1 MANWQKK
8 RNINRNGLRLVN
20 QEDNDKWRGNAPLYR
35 FGLFVLGR
43 YIGEVTMLGD
53 NDGHARTRFL
63 DQVLDKRSEF
73 VTLVPRRAKALAR
86 GVAHVNIS

>member
-8 RNINRNGLRLVN
+8 RNIHRNGLHLV
-20 QEDNDKWRGNAPLYR
+20 DDDKWRVAATTTQYR

-73 VTLVPRRAKALAR
+73 ITLVPRRAKATIG
-86 GVAHVNIS
+86 GVAHVSVS